1 MSGAAFLNN
10 RGDFVKIKNQLLL
23 THGLLVV
30 LALAV
35 VFINI
40 FAYMDMENDA
50 NIINQAGKL
59 RMLSYNMA
67 HLSNQI
73 TTGNDPVHE
82 EHLASNLKLKIDE
95 FETTLTL
102 LSGKSVDSISVDHPQ
117 TAIKLETISKEWG

>member
-1 MSGAAFLNN
+1 MSGAALLNN
-10 RGDFVKIKNQLLL
+10 KGGFVKIKNQLLL
-23 THGLLVV
+23 THGILVA
-30 LALAV
+30 LALAI

-40 FAYMDMENDA
+40 YTYKDMENDA

-67 HLSNQI
+67 NLSNQI

-102 LSGKSVDSISVDHPQ
+102 
-117 TAIKLETISKEWG
+117 

>member
-1 MSGAAFLNN
+1 MSGVAFLNN
-10 RGDFVKIKNQLLL
+10 WGDFVKIKNQLLL
-23 THGLLVV
+23 THGILVA
-30 LALAV
+30 LALAI

-40 FAYMDMENDA
+40 CTYKDMENDS

-95 FETTLTL
+95 FDTTLTL
-102 LSGKSVDSISVDHPQ
+102 LNGNGINSISVDHPQ
-117 TAIKLETISKEWG
+117 TAY

>member
-1 MSGAAFLNN
+1 VSGAALLNN
-10 RGDFVKIKNQLLL
+10 RGGFVKIKNQLLL

-50 NIINQAGKL
+50 NVINQAGKL

-67 HLSNQI
+67 HLSNQ
-73 TTGNDPVHE
+73 
-82 EHLASNLKLKIDE
+82 L
-95 FETTLTL
+95 
-102 LSGKSVDSISVDHPQ
+102 Q
-117 TAIKLETISKEWG
+117 LEMTQFMKNT

>member
-1 MSGAAFLNN
+1 MSGAALLNN
-10 RGDFVKIKNQLLL
+10 RGGFVKIKNQLLL

-50 NIINQAGKL
+50 NVINQAGKL

-67 HLSNQI
+67 HLSNQ
-73 TTGNDPVHE
+73 
-82 EHLASNLKLKIDE
+82 L
-95 FETTLTL
+95 
-102 LSGKSVDSISVDHPQ
+102 Q
-117 TAIKLETISKEWG
+117 LEMTQFMKNT